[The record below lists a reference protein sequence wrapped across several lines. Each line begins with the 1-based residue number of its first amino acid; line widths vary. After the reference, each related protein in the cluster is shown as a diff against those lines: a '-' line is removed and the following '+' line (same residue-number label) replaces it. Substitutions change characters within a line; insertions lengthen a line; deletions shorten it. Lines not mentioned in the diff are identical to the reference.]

1 MRSGTPFE
9 RLRAAPRR
17 SGLVPQ
23 GWATLYRWHGAVPY
37 CTIVLVATKDRPR
50 STRFDF
56 SEEERDRLEF
66 LRRRRGD
73 RSAAA
78 ALRALIFEASNA
90 AGYSGSPTRP
100 AAPSEQPLKVSP
112 APPEATRRER
122 EEAPS
127 VAAAEDVETVR
138 RWLLSW
144 EEEFSDAV
152 EGEEPTKAL
161 WREAT
166 NEQVVLLADMADDSD
181 PYEIAL
187 YAAALGVRGEA
198 LGDALGNEMPV
209 TILAADIKSG
219 SYDRGFAAGMVHVEL
234 RGRIWE
240 AAGGQP
246 ALIET
251 CSVRR

>member
-1 MRSGTPFE
+1 MLGM
-9 RLRAAPRR
+9 
-17 SGLVPQ
+17 
-23 GWATLYRWHGAVPY
+23 
-37 CTIVLVATKDRPR
+37 ATKGRPR

-56 SEEERDRLEF
+56 SDEERDRLEF
-66 LRRRRGD
+66 LRRRKGD

-78 ALRALIFEASNA
+78 TLRTLIAEASDA
-90 AGYSGSPTRP
+90 AGYGG
-100 AAPSEQPLKVSP
+100 APREPPLKASP

-127 VAAAEDVETVR
+127 VAAVEDVETVR

-152 EGEEPTKAL
+152 EGEEHTKAL

-166 NEQVVLLADMADDSD
+166 NEQVVLLADMAEDND

-219 SYDRGFAAGMVHVEL
+219 SYDLGFAAGMVHVEL

-240 AAGGQP
+240 AAGGQR
-246 ALIET
+246 ALVET
-251 CSVRR
+251 CSIR